1 MLAKPAHDFAAGLM
15 SAVNGI
21 VRTKVTGVK
30 ITHKNVL
37 IVKQQKIEHMVKLF
51 KKHITAKLAVNN
63 KKCIK
68 KHGSN

>member
-1 MLAKPAHDFAAGLM
+1 MLTKPAHDFAVGLM

-37 IVKQQKIEHMVKLF
+37 IVK
-51 KKHITAKLAVNN
+51 
-63 KKCIK
+63 
-68 KHGSN
+68 

>member
-1 MLAKPAHDFAAGLM
+1 MERKPIFKILKFTAMLTKPAHDFAAGLM

-37 IVKQQKIEHMVKLF
+37 IVK
-51 KKHITAKLAVNN
+51 
-63 KKCIK
+63 
-68 KHGSN
+68 